1 MNLSPDKPM
10 PTLMTLLDERRP
22 LAFTHRRRPH
32 GPWPWITF
40 LLGLALGWILH
51 PHLS

>member
-22 LAFTHRRRPH
+22 LISNHRRPH
-32 GPWPWITF
+32 WAWPWITF

-51 PHLS
+51 LHLS

>member
-22 LAFTHRRRPH
+22 LTPSHRRWPY
-32 GPWPWITF
+32 GSWPWITF

-51 PHLS
+51 PHIS

>member
-1 MNLSPDKPM
+1 MNFSPDKPM

-22 LAFTHRRRPH
+22 LASTYRRRPH
-32 GPWPWITF
+32 WSWPWITI
-40 LLGLALGWILH
+40 LLGLVLGWILH